1 MVCFF
6 YILPTYRQN
15 KNKNKKK
22 WWAESDFKAP
32 NLPLSLRLKGL
43 DLDPKFIFAKT
54 KKQLGRILCG
64 TFDFILNMN
73 AGRHDD

>member
-15 KNKNKKK
+15 KNKNKTK
-22 WWAESDFKAP
+22 
-32 NLPLSLRLKGL
+32 

-64 TFDFILNMN
+64 TFDFILNIN
-73 AGRHDD
+73 EHRTP